1 MTLHEFAPRRI
12 AALLCALAMAASL
25 TPARVFA
32 EPVPQEESGYTAP
45 AEGPAAAETQ
55 PAATE
60 PAAAANPA
68 GPGAEEPAAEETTP
82 AAADPDSGEGA
93 ALPPED
99 GETAPDTAAVTPAA
113 PEEAT
118 PADGG
123 EGAPDADAAEKST
136 PYTAM
141 KPALLAAKGAGEAP
155 DPSEPA
161 THAGDEEFSAYT
173 VDGISPSGTTIDLFN
188 YDKGQINSSH
198 VLQFEAGLTA
208 SPDSPLDETTVNAWT
223 GEKQPPRTGIVANTL
238 TNGYPTLS
246 GGANGTSFAKE
257 SLAYLFDRNLAAGKT
272 VYSDVRGLLQ
282 VDNDGYFYYDCT
294 QNFASFDQ
302 DSNSFTLYQKG
313 AVHAGGTSEGWQF
326 FPFDT
331 AEEVFT
337 VDNSGNLNQTEVMSN
352 DPSID
357 HGFGLH
363 MSTRFVQQY
372 GGHVSNEAGAKEVT
386 YNFSGDDDVWV
397 FIDGVLVG
405 DLGGIHDTT
414 SLEINF
420 ATGAVVVYQDAG
432 TRNNAYDSGE
442 KIFEQSTLKAKFDAA
457 SVSTTDFDSSSNT
470 FADDTTHTLDFFFME
485 RGGTDSNMRLKYNLV
500 NIPTSGII
508 KQDQNGA
515 PLANIN
521 FNLFKADPD
530 YNNDMDDPYYQ
541 GTTDEN
547 GVVTFTKQAV
557 GDPSQSVPVTMG
569 ELHRQSDHWVL
580 VEDPET
586 AGDTYRLPGPIRLY
600 FYKDTNLLLS
610 ANAWE
615 TGTYAQPHVTVQ
627 ADEIQNNAQT
637 MFAVVM
643 KKVNDQWLPVS
654 GDPWDGWHL
663 GEDSSN
669 KSIWEAAKANETFFE
684 VDTSGAYALTIDDLP
699 GDVTKYEYILQ
710 QMSGTATDAQ
720 YKVVYYTTGASK
732 EDPTLGT
739 HTITAVGDAS
749 QFTRTFSVTLAIA
762 NIELPAPT
770 LLKTNEGNDP
780 LENVTFALYK
790 TDADFDKEGATSIRN
805 LTTDSNGSM
814 TVSDKEKSS
823 TISKG
828 YYVLEEISVPEPY
841 ILESTPIQIVV
852 NDDGIFVYAGTAT
865 DNVTVETGIH
875 ALANSMK
882 GFAADDDV
890 DATLHDVQAKPQT
903 GAWDA
908 ASQTFTWTD
917 TSANALHLNYAPTA
931 AGSGLI
937 YQPTASIP
945 GNAGTYTATEGW
957 SRLNITQCRDH
968 NRTQNKQDLGDK
980 SLNALFTGSTVIHVV
995 NSKPATPTPSATP
1008 PETTPTPQPT
1018 PAPTPTPVSQPTPQS
1033 TAAPAAVSAI
1043 PQTGDEMPVGALT
1056 ALAAAAAAALAV
1068 LLVVRKRRHGKD

>member
-12 AALLCALAMAASL
+12 AALLCALALTMSLIPGAA
-25 TPARVFA
+25 FA
-32 EPVPQEESGYTAP
+32 ETADLLPSADGGLAGVATNESAATDESA
-45 AEGPAAAETQ
+45 AAAED
-55 PAATE
+55 PL
-60 PAAAANPA
+60 PVAAAYTASRMSA
-68 GPGAEEPAAEETTP
+68 
-82 AAADPDSGEGA
+82 A
-93 ALPPED
+93 ALPLANGQD
-99 GETAPDTAAVTPAA
+99 FSNYTVTDAVTP
-113 PEEAT
+113 E
-118 PADGG
+118 
-123 EGAPDADAAEKST
+123 
-136 PYTAM
+136 
-141 KPALLAAKGAGEAP
+141 
-155 DPSEPA
+155 
-161 THAGDEEFSAYT
+161 
-173 VDGISPSGTTIDLFN
+173 GTTIDLFN
-188 YDKGQINSSH
+188 YDKGQINNSSH

-208 SPDSPLDETTVNAWT
+208 PPDSLLNETTVNAWT
-223 GEKQPPRTGIVANTL
+223 GEEKPPRTGIVANTL

-272 VYSDVRGLLQ
+272 VYSDVSGLLQ

-302 DSNSFTLYQKG
+302 DSNSFTLYEEG
-313 AVHAGGTSEGWQF
+313 AVHPGGTSKGWQF

-337 VDNSGNLNQTEVMSN
+337 VDKSGNLKQTEVKSN
-352 DPSID
+352 DTSID

-405 DLGGIHDTT
+405 DLGGIHDAV
-414 SLEINF
+414 SLQINF
-420 ATGAVVVYQDAG
+420 HTGDIVIYQDSDL
-432 TRNNAYDSGE
+432 NNTYDANETVYE
-442 KIFEQSTLKAKFDAA
+442 KSTLRAKFDAA
-457 SVSTTDFDSSSNT
+457 SVSTTDFDSSSDT

-521 FNLFKADPD
+521 FNLFKAGAD
-530 YNNDMDDPYYQ
+530 YNYNDMDDPYYQ

-557 GDPSQSVPVTMG
+557 ADPSQSVPITMG

-580 VEDPET
+580 VEDEDDT
-586 AGDTYRLPGPIRLY
+586 AGSGYRLPGPIRLY
-600 FYKDTNLLLS
+600 FYEDTNLLLS
-610 ANAWE
+610 DNAWE

-627 ADEIQNNAQT
+627 AQSIPGNANK

-643 KKVNDQWLPVS
+643 KKVGSDWRPVS
-654 GDPWDGWHL
+654 GNARDGWKVAS
-663 GEDSSN
+663 DSDNS
-669 KSIWEAAKANETFFE
+669 SIWAAAKENDTFFE
-684 VDTSGAYALTIDDLP
+684 VETSGAFALTIDDLP
-699 GDVTKYEYILQ
+699 GDVTTYEYIIQ
-710 QMSGTATDAQ
+710 QTKGDPAAAQ
-720 YKVVYYTTGASK
+720 YKVQYFTANDDGTNVQQVTNTG
-732 EDPTLGT
+732 D
-739 HTITAVGDAS
+739 
-749 QFTRTFSVTLAIA
+749 FTRTFSVTLAIA

-770 LLKTNEGNDP
+770 LHKTDESGDP
-780 LENVTFALYK
+780 LAGVTFALYK
-790 TDADFDKEGATSIRN
+790 TGPDFVKQGAALLQKLTSDAQGK
-805 LTTDSNGSM
+805 L
-814 TVSDKEKSS
+814 TVSDEVGKD
-823 TISKG
+823 TISQG
-828 YYVLEEISVPEPY
+828 YYLLEEMSAPAPY
-841 ILESTPIQIVV
+841 VAQSTPIKIVV
-852 NDDGIFVYAGTAT
+852 NDDGIFVNAGTAT

-903 GAWDA
+903 GDWNATRG
-908 ASQTFTWTD
+908 TFTWTD
-917 TSANALHLNYAPTA
+917 TSANALHLNYDPTA
-931 AGSGLI
+931 TAGSGLI
-937 YQPTASIP
+937 YQPTANIP

-957 SRLNITQCRDH
+957 SRLNITQCRNH
-968 NRTQNKQDLGDK
+968 NSGTQNKQDLGTQ

-1018 PAPTPTPVSQPTPQS
+1018 PAPTPTPVSQPTPQP

-1056 ALAAAAAAALAV
+1056 ALAAAAAAAFVA

>member
-12 AALLCALAMAASL
+12 AALLCALALTMSLIPGAA
-25 TPARVFA
+25 FA
-32 EPVPQEESGYTAP
+32 EAAELLPSADGGLAGAATNESAATDESAAA
-45 AEGPAAAETQ
+45 AEGPLPVAAAY
-55 PAATE
+55 AASRMS
-60 PAAAANPA
+60 A
-68 GPGAEEPAAEETTP
+68 
-82 AAADPDSGEGA
+82 A
-93 ALPPED
+93 ALPLANGPSFSD
-99 GETAPDTAAVTPAA
+99 YTVKDAVTP
-113 PEEAT
+113 E
-118 PADGG
+118 
-123 EGAPDADAAEKST
+123 
-136 PYTAM
+136 
-141 KPALLAAKGAGEAP
+141 
-155 DPSEPA
+155 
-161 THAGDEEFSAYT
+161 
-173 VDGISPSGTTIDLFN
+173 GTTIDLFN
-188 YDKGQINSSH
+188 YDKEQINNSSH

-208 SPDSPLDETTVNAWT
+208 PPESPLNETTVNAWT
-223 GEKQPPRTGIVANTL
+223 GEEKPPRTGIVANTL

-257 SLAYLFDRNLAAGKT
+257 SLAYLFDRNPAAGKT

-302 DSNSFTLYQKG
+302 DSNSFTLYKEG
-313 AVHAGGTSEGWQF
+313 AVNPGGSSIGWQF

-337 VDNSGNLNQTEVMSN
+337 VDTSGNLKQTEVMSN

-372 GGHVSNEAGAKEVT
+372 GGHVSNEVGAKEVT

-405 DLGGIHDTT
+405 DLGGIHDAV
-414 SLEINF
+414 SLQINF
-420 ATGAVVVYQDAG
+420 HTGDIVIYQDSDL
-432 TRNNAYDSGE
+432 NNTYDANETAYE
-442 KIFEQSTLKAKFDAA
+442 ESTLRAKFDAA
-457 SVSTTDFDSSSNT
+457 SVSTADFNSSSNT

-500 NIPTSGII
+500 DIPVSGIV
-508 KQDQNGA
+508 KQDQDGKPLPGVKFALYPTGA
-515 PLANIN
+515 
-521 FNLFKADPD
+521 D
-530 YNNDMDDPYYQ
+530 YKYNTSSPYYT
-541 GTTDEN
+541 GTTNAN
-547 GVVTFTKQAV
+547 GSLTFTKQQAST
-557 GDPSQSVPVTMG
+557 GKDAAITMA
-569 ELHRQSDHWVL
+569 ELRNISEHWVL
-580 VEDPET
+580 VEDPGAT
-586 AGDTYRLPGPIRLY
+586 GATGDTYRLPGPIHLY
-600 FYKDTNLLLS
+600 FYENTNLLLS

-627 ADEIQNNAQT
+627 ARSIPNHAGK

-643 KKVNDQWLPVS
+643 KKVDSDWLPVS
-654 GDPWDGWHL
+654 GNAWDGWTVAPVRN
-663 GEDSSN
+663 D
-669 KSIWEAAKANETFFE
+669 KSIWDAAIENDTFFE
-684 VDTSGAYALTIDDLP
+684 VETSGAYALTIDDLP
-699 GDVTKYEYILQ
+699 GDVTTYEYIIQ
-710 QMSGTATDAQ
+710 QTKGDPAAAQ
-720 YKVVYYTTGASK
+720 YKVQYFTANDDGTNVQQVTNTG
-732 EDPTLGT
+732 D
-739 HTITAVGDAS
+739 
-749 QFTRTFSVTLAIA
+749 FTRTFSVTLAIA

-770 LLKTNEGNDP
+770 LHKTDESGDP
-780 LENVTFALYK
+780 LADVTFALYETGPDFVK
-790 TDADFDKEGATSIRN
+790 QGPALRMLTSDAQGK
-805 LTTDSNGSM
+805 L
-814 TVSDKEKSS
+814 TVSDEVGKD
-823 TISKG
+823 TISQG
-828 YYVLEEISVPEPY
+828 YYLLEEASAPAPY
-841 ILESTPIQIVV
+841 VAQSTPIRIVV

-865 DNVTVETGIH
+865 DNVTVETGIN

-908 ASQTFTWTD
+908 ASKTFTWSD

-937 YQPTASIP
+937 YQPTDNIP

-957 SRLNITQCRDH
+957 SRLNITQCRNH
-968 NRTQNKQDLGDK
+968 NSGTQNKQDLGDQ

-995 NSKPATPTPSATP
+995 NSKPATPPETTPTP

-1018 PAPTPTPVSQPTPQS
+1018 PAPTPTPVSQPTPQP

>member
-12 AALLCALAMAASL
+12 AALLCALALTMSLIPGAA
-25 TPARVFA
+25 FA
-32 EPVPQEESGYTAP
+32 EAADLLPSADGGLAGVATNESAATDESA
-45 AEGPAAAETQ
+45 AAAED
-55 PAATE
+55 PL
-60 PAAAANPA
+60 PVAAAY
-68 GPGAEEPAAEETTP
+68 AASRMS
-82 AAADPDSGEGA
+82 AA
-93 ALPPED
+93 ALPLANGQD
-99 GETAPDTAAVTPAA
+99 FSDHTVKDAVTP
-113 PEEAT
+113 E
-118 PADGG
+118 
-123 EGAPDADAAEKST
+123 
-136 PYTAM
+136 
-141 KPALLAAKGAGEAP
+141 
-155 DPSEPA
+155 
-161 THAGDEEFSAYT
+161 
-173 VDGISPSGTTIDLFN
+173 GTTIDLFN
-188 YDKGQINSSH
+188 YDKGQINNSSH

-208 SPDSPLDETTVNAWT
+208 PPDSLLNETTVNAWT
-223 GEKQPPRTGIVANTL
+223 GEEKPPRTGIVANTL

-272 VYSDVRGLLQ
+272 VYSDVSGLLQ

-302 DSNSFTLYQKG
+302 DSNSFTLYEEG
-313 AVHAGGTSEGWQF
+313 AVHPGGTSKGWQF

-337 VDNSGNLNQTEVMSN
+337 VDKSGNLKQTEVKSN
-352 DPSID
+352 DTSID

-405 DLGGIHDTT
+405 DLGGIHDAV
-414 SLEINF
+414 SLQINF
-420 ATGAVVVYQDAG
+420 HTGDIVIYQDSNL
-432 TRNNAYDSGE
+432 NNTYDANETVYE
-442 KIFEQSTLKAKFDAA
+442 KSTLRAKFDAA
-457 SVSTTDFDSSSNT
+457 SVSTADFNSSSNT

-515 PLANIN
+515 PLANIS
-521 FNLFKADPD
+521 FNLFKADAD
-530 YNNDMDDPYYQ
+530 YNYNDMDDPYYQ

-557 GDPSQSVPVTMG
+557 ADPSQSVPITMG

-580 VEDPET
+580 VEDEDDT
-586 AGDTYRLPGPIRLY
+586 AGSGYRLPGPIHLY

-627 ADEIQNNAQT
+627 ARSIPGNANK

-643 KKVNDQWLPVS
+643 KKVGNDWLPVS
-654 GDPWDGWHL
+654 GNAWDGWKVAPVRN
-663 GEDSSN
+663 DR
-669 KSIWEAAKANETFFE
+669 SIWDAAIKNDTFFKVE
-684 VDTSGAYALTIDDLP
+684 TSGAYALTIDDLP
-699 GDVTKYEYILQ
+699 GDVTTYEYIIQ
-710 QMSGTATDAQ
+710 QTKGDPAAAQ
-720 YKVVYYTTGASK
+720 YKVQYFTANDDGTNVQQVTNTG
-732 EDPTLGT
+732 D
-739 HTITAVGDAS
+739 
-749 QFTRTFSVTLAIA
+749 FTRTFSVTLAIA

-770 LLKTNEGNDP
+770 LHKTDESGDP
-780 LENVTFALYK
+780 LAGVTFALYK
-790 TDADFDKEGATSIRN
+790 TGPDFVKQGAALLQKLTSDAQGE
-805 LTTDSNGSM
+805 L
-814 TVSDKEKSS
+814 TVSDEVGKD
-823 TISKG
+823 TISQG
-828 YYVLEEISVPEPY
+828 YYLLEETSAPAPY
-841 ILESTPIQIVV
+841 VAQSTPIQIVV

-957 SRLNITQCRDH
+957 SRLNITQCREH
-968 NRTQNKQDLGDK
+968 NRTQNKQNLGDQR
-980 SLNALFTGSTVIHVV
+980 LNALFTGSTVIHVV

-1018 PAPTPTPVSQPTPQS
+1018 PAPTPTPVSQPTPQP

-1056 ALAAAAAAALAV
+1056 ALAAAAAAAFVA

>member
-12 AALLCALAMAASL
+12 AALLCALALTMSLIPGAA
-25 TPARVFA
+25 FA
-32 EPVPQEESGYTAP
+32 EAADLLPSADGGLAGAATNESAATDESAAA
-45 AEGPAAAETQ
+45 AEGPLPVAAAY
-55 PAATE
+55 AASRMS
-60 PAAAANPA
+60 A
-68 GPGAEEPAAEETTP
+68 
-82 AAADPDSGEGA
+82 A
-93 ALPPED
+93 ALPLANGQD
-99 GETAPDTAAVTPAA
+99 FSDYTVTDAVTP
-113 PEEAT
+113 E
-118 PADGG
+118 
-123 EGAPDADAAEKST
+123 
-136 PYTAM
+136 
-141 KPALLAAKGAGEAP
+141 
-155 DPSEPA
+155 
-161 THAGDEEFSAYT
+161 
-173 VDGISPSGTTIDLFN
+173 GTTIDLFN
-188 YDKGQINSSH
+188 YDKGQINNSSH

-208 SPDSPLDETTVNAWT
+208 PPESPLNETTVNAWT
-223 GEKQPPRTGIVANTL
+223 GEEKPPRTGIVANTL

-257 SLAYLFDRNLAAGKT
+257 SLAYLFDRNPAAGKT

-302 DSNSFTLYQKG
+302 DSNSFTLYKEG
-313 AVHAGGTSEGWQF
+313 AVNPGGSSIGWQF

-337 VDNSGNLNQTEVMSN
+337 VDTSGNLKQTEVMSN

-372 GGHVSNEAGAKEVT
+372 GGHVSNEVGAKEVT

-405 DLGGIHDTT
+405 DLGGIHDAV
-414 SLEINF
+414 SLQINF
-420 ATGAVVVYQDAG
+420 HTGDIVIYQDSNL
-432 TRNNAYDSGE
+432 NNTYDANETAYE
-442 KIFEQSTLKAKFDAA
+442 ESTLRAKFDAA
-457 SVSTTDFDSSSNT
+457 SVSTTDFDSSSDT

-521 FNLFKADPD
+521 FNLFKAGAD
-530 YNNDMDDPYYQ
+530 YNYNDMDDPYYQ

-557 GDPSQSVPVTMG
+557 ADPSQSVPITMG

-580 VEDPET
+580 VEDEDDT
-586 AGDTYRLPGPIRLY
+586 AGSGYRLPGPIRLY
-600 FYKDTNLLLS
+600 FYEDTNLLLS
-610 ANAWE
+610 DNAWE

-627 ADEIQNNAQT
+627 ARSIPGNANK

-643 KKVNDQWLPVS
+643 KKVGSDWRPVS
-654 GDPWDGWHL
+654 GNARDGWKVAS
-663 GEDSSN
+663 DSDNS
-669 KSIWEAAKANETFFE
+669 SIWAAAKENDTFFE
-684 VDTSGAYALTIDDLP
+684 VETSGAFALTIDDLP
-699 GDVTKYEYILQ
+699 GDVTTYEYIIQ
-710 QMSGTATDAQ
+710 QTKGDPAAAQ
-720 YKVVYYTTGASK
+720 YKVQYFTANDDGTNVQQVTNTG
-732 EDPTLGT
+732 D
-739 HTITAVGDAS
+739 
-749 QFTRTFSVTLAIA
+749 FTRTFSVTLAIA

-770 LLKTNEGNDP
+770 LHKTDESGDP
-780 LENVTFALYK
+780 LAGVTFALYETGPDFVK
-790 TDADFDKEGATSIRN
+790 QGPALRMLTSDAQGK
-805 LTTDSNGSM
+805 L
-814 TVSDKEKSS
+814 TVSDEVGKDTISQGYYLLEEKSAPAP
-823 TISKG
+823 
-828 YYVLEEISVPEPY
+828 YVAQ
-841 ILESTPIQIVV
+841 STPIQIVV

-875 ALANSMK
+875 ALADSMK

-937 YQPTASIP
+937 YQPTANIP

-957 SRLNITQCRDH
+957 SRLNITQCLLH
-968 NRTQNKQDLGDK
+968 NGQDKNKQDLGTK

-995 NSKPATPTPSATP
+995 NSKPATP

-1018 PAPTPTPVSQPTPQS
+1018 PAPTPTPVSQPTPQP

-1056 ALAAAAAAALAV
+1056 ALAAAAAAAFVA

>member
-12 AALLCALAMAASL
+12 AALLCALALTMSLIPGAA
-25 TPARVFA
+25 FA
-32 EPVPQEESGYTAP
+32 EAADLLPSADGGLAGVATNESAATDESAA
-45 AEGPAAAETQ
+45 AEGPLPVAAAY
-55 PAATE
+55 AASRMS
-60 PAAAANPA
+60 A
-68 GPGAEEPAAEETTP
+68 
-82 AAADPDSGEGA
+82 A
-93 ALPPED
+93 ALPLANGPSFSD
-99 GETAPDTAAVTPAA
+99 YTVKDAVTP
-113 PEEAT
+113 E
-118 PADGG
+118 
-123 EGAPDADAAEKST
+123 
-136 PYTAM
+136 
-141 KPALLAAKGAGEAP
+141 
-155 DPSEPA
+155 
-161 THAGDEEFSAYT
+161 
-173 VDGISPSGTTIDLFN
+173 GTTIDLFN
-188 YDKGQINSSH
+188 YDKEQINNSSH

-208 SPDSPLDETTVNAWT
+208 PPESPLNETTVNAWT
-223 GEKQPPRTGIVANTL
+223 GEEKPPRTGIVANTL

-257 SLAYLFDRNLAAGKT
+257 SLAYLFDRNPAAGKT

-302 DSNSFTLYQKG
+302 DSNSFTLYEEG
-313 AVHAGGTSEGWQF
+313 AVHPGGSSIGWQF

-337 VDNSGNLNQTEVMSN
+337 VDTSGNLKQTEVKSN
-352 DPSID
+352 DTSID

-372 GGHVSNEAGAKEVT
+372 GGHVSNEVGAKEVT

-405 DLGGIHDTT
+405 DLGGIHDAV
-414 SLEINF
+414 SLQINF
-420 ATGAVVVYQDAG
+420 HTGDIVIYQDSNL
-432 TRNNAYDSGE
+432 NNTYDANETAYE
-442 KIFEQSTLKAKFDAA
+442 ESTLRAKFDAA
-457 SVSTTDFDSSSNT
+457 SVSTADFNSSSDT

-500 NIPTSGII
+500 DIPVSGIV
-508 KQDQNGA
+508 KQDQDGKPLPRVKFALYPTGA
-515 PLANIN
+515 
-521 FNLFKADPD
+521 D
-530 YNNDMDDPYYQ
+530 YDYSNSKSYYT
-541 GTTDEN
+541 GTTNAN
-547 GVVTFTKQAV
+547 GSLTFTKRQQTTGKDVAI
-557 GDPSQSVPVTMG
+557 TMA
-569 ELHRQSDHWVL
+569 ELRRKSDYWVL
-580 VEDPET
+580 VEDPGA
-586 AGDTYRLPGPIRLY
+586 AGDTYRLPGPIHLY
-600 FYKDTNLLLS
+600 FYENTNLLLS
-610 ANAWE
+610 DNAWE

-627 ADEIQNNAQT
+627 ARIIPNNAGK

-643 KKVNDQWLPVS
+643 KKVGSDWLPVS
-654 GDPWDGWHL
+654 GNARDGWKVAKD
-663 GEDSSN
+663 DSDE
-669 KSIWEAAKANETFFE
+669 SIWDAAVANDTFFE
-684 VDTSGAYALTIDDLP
+684 VETSGAYALTIDDLP
-699 GDVTKYEYILQ
+699 GDVTTYEYIINQ
-710 QMSGTATDAQ
+710 TGEDTTTAQ
-720 YKVVYYTTGASK
+720 YKVQYF
-732 EDPTLGT
+732 
-739 HTITAVGDAS
+739 TANDDGMNVQPVTDTSGFA
-749 QFTRTFSVTLAIA
+749 RTFSVTLAIA

-814 TVSDKEKSS
+814 TVSDRAGEN
-823 TISKG
+823 TISQG
-828 YYVLEEISVPEPY
+828 YYLLEERSAPAPY
-841 ILESTPIQIVV
+841 VAQSTPIQIVV

-908 ASQTFTWTD
+908 ARGTFIWTD
-917 TSANALHLNYAPTA
+917 TSANALHLNYDPT

-937 YQPTASIP
+937 YQPTNIP

-957 SRLNITQCRDH
+957 SRLNITQCRNH
-968 NRTQNKQDLGDK
+968 NRTQNKQDLGTQ

-1008 PETTPTPQPT
+1008 PETTPTPPETTPTPQPT
-1018 PAPTPTPVSQPTPQS
+1018 PAPTPTPVSQPTPQP

>member
-12 AALLCALAMAASL
+12 AALLCALALTMSLIPGAA
-25 TPARVFA
+25 FA
-32 EPVPQEESGYTAP
+32 EAAELLPSADGGLAGAATNESAATDESAAA
-45 AEGPAAAETQ
+45 AEGPLPVAAAY
-55 PAATE
+55 AASRMS
-60 PAAAANPA
+60 A
-68 GPGAEEPAAEETTP
+68 
-82 AAADPDSGEGA
+82 A
-93 ALPPED
+93 ALPLANGPSFSD
-99 GETAPDTAAVTPAA
+99 YTVKDAVTP
-113 PEEAT
+113 E
-118 PADGG
+118 
-123 EGAPDADAAEKST
+123 
-136 PYTAM
+136 
-141 KPALLAAKGAGEAP
+141 
-155 DPSEPA
+155 
-161 THAGDEEFSAYT
+161 
-173 VDGISPSGTTIDLFN
+173 GTTIDLFDYWLDTQDAEDTSN
-188 YDKGQINSSH
+188 PDDYPNKGIN
-198 VLQFEAGLTA
+198 AGHSLHFGA
-208 SPDSPLDETTVNAWT
+208 GMATTNDI
-223 GEKQPPRTGIVANTL
+223 PPRPQDLNAYTSSFRPRQGLVENRLEGGCPQLASAAT
-238 TNGYPTLS
+238 S
-246 GGANGTSFAKE
+246 GSSE
-257 SLAYLFDRNLAAGKT
+257 SLAYLFDRTSHAGKA
-272 VYSDVRGLLQ
+272 VYSDVGGLLQ
-282 VDNDGYFYYDCT
+282 VDDDGYFYYDCGE
-294 QNFASFDQ
+294 NFASYDI
-302 DSNSFTLYQKG
+302 NSTEQKFTLYTQG
-313 AVHAGGTSEGWQF
+313 AVEPKGNSQGPQF

-331 AEEVFT
+331 ADEVF
-337 VDNSGNLNQTEVMSN
+337 DLSSGTLVPKPKLDSQDPTLN
-352 DPSID
+352 
-357 HGFGLH
+357 HFFGIH
-363 MSTRFVQQY
+363 MSTQFVQQY
-372 GGHVSNEAGAKEVT
+372 GGKTTSGDTVT

-420 ATGAVVVYQDAG
+420 ATGKVVVYQDDG
-432 TRNNAYDSGE
+432 TLNNAYDQNE
-442 KIFEQSTLKAKFDAA
+442 TTFEQSTLKDKFAA
-457 SVSTTDFDSSSNT
+457 AGVDTTKGFTGNT
-470 FADDTTHTLDFFFME
+470 FADGTTHTLDFFYLE

-500 NIPTSGII
+500 DIPVSGIV
-508 KQDQNGA
+508 KQDQDGKPLPRVKFALYPTGA
-515 PLANIN
+515 
-521 FNLFKADPD
+521 D
-530 YNNDMDDPYYQ
+530 YDYSNSKSYYT
-541 GTTDEN
+541 GTTNAN
-547 GVVTFTKQAV
+547 GSLTFTKRQQTTGKDVAI
-557 GDPSQSVPVTMG
+557 TMA
-569 ELHRQSDHWVL
+569 ELRRKSDYWVL
-580 VEDPET
+580 VEDPGS

-610 ANAWE
+610 DNAWE

-663 GEDSSN
+663 GNDSSN
-669 KSIWEAAKANETFFE
+669 KSIWEAAKANETFFK

-699 GDVTKYEYILQ
+699 GDVTTYEYILQ
-710 QMSGTATDAQ
+710 QTGGGTTNAQ
-720 YKVVYYTTGASK
+720 YKVQYFTANDDGTSVQQVTNTG
-732 EDPTLGT
+732 D
-739 HTITAVGDAS
+739 
-749 QFTRTFSVTLAIA
+749 FTRTFSVTLAIA

-814 TVSDKEKSS
+814 TVSDKAGQD
-823 TISKG
+823 TISQG
-828 YYVLEEISVPEPY
+828 YYLLEETNAPDPY
-841 ILESTPIQIVV
+841 VAQSTPIQIVV

-875 ALANSMK
+875 ALADSMK

-903 GAWDA
+903 GDWDA
-908 ASQTFTWTD
+908 ARGTFTWTD
-917 TSANALHLNYAPTA
+917 TSANALHLNYDPTA
-931 AGSGLI
+931 GSSLI
-937 YQPTASIP
+937 YQPTANIP

-957 SRLNITQCRDH
+957 SRLNITQCREH
-968 NRTQNKQDLGDK
+968 NRTQNKQNLGTQ

-1018 PAPTPTPVSQPTPQS
+1018 PAPTPTPVSQPTPQP

>member
-188 YDKGQINSSH
+188 YDKEQINDSSH
-198 VLQFEAGLTA
+198 VLQFEAGLTK
-208 SPDSPLDETTVNAWT
+208 PPESPLNETTVNAWT
-223 GEKQPPRTGIVANTL
+223 GEEQPPRTGIVANTL

-302 DSNSFTLYQKG
+302 DSNSFTLYEEG
-313 AVHAGGTSEGWQF
+313 AVHPGGTSKGWQF

-337 VDNSGNLNQTEVMSN
+337 VDKSGNLKQTEVKSN
-352 DPSID
+352 AASID

-386 YNFSGDDDVWV
+386 YNFSGDDDIWV

-405 DLGGIHDTT
+405 DLGGIHDAV
-414 SLEINF
+414 SLQINF
-420 ATGAVVVYQDAG
+420 HTGDIVIYQDSDL
-432 TRNNAYDSGE
+432 NNTYDANETAYE
-442 KIFEQSTLKAKFDAA
+442 KSTLRAKFDAA

-521 FNLFKADPD
+521 FNLFKADAD
-530 YNNDMDDPYYQ
+530 YNYNDMDDPYYQ

-557 GDPSQSVPVTMG
+557 ADPSQSVPVTMG

-580 VEDPET
+580 VEDPGS

-643 KKVNDQWLPVS
+643 KKVNGQWLPVS

-663 GEDSSN
+663 GKDSSN

-699 GDVTKYEYILQ
+699 GDVTTYEYIIKQ
-710 QMSGTATDAQ
+710 TNGVTDNAQ
-720 YKVVYYTTGASK
+720 YKVQYFTADANGGSVTELNPTDTG
-732 EDPTLGT
+732 G
-739 HTITAVGDAS
+739 
-749 QFTRTFSVTLAIA
+749 FTRTFSVTLAIA
-762 NIELPAPT
+762 NLELPAPT
-770 LLKTNEGNDP
+770 LRKTDESGKP
-780 LENVTFALYK
+780 LAGVTFALYE
-790 TDADFDKEGATSIRN
+790 TGPDFVKQGAALQTLTSDVQGE
-805 LTTDSNGSM
+805 L
-814 TVSDKEKSS
+814 TVSDRAGQD
-823 TISKG
+823 TISQG
-828 YYVLEEISVPEPY
+828 YYLLEETRAPAPY
-841 ILESTPIQIVV
+841 VAQSTPIRIVV
-852 NDDGIFVYAGTAT
+852 NDDGIFVNAGTAT

-875 ALANSMK
+875 ALADSMK

-903 GAWDA
+903 GAWNA
-908 ASQTFTWTD
+908 ASQKFTWTD
-917 TSANALHLNYAPTA
+917 TSANALHLNYDPT

-937 YQPTASIP
+937 YQPTNIP
-945 GNAGTYTATEGW
+945 DNAGTYTATEGW
-957 SRLNITQCRDH
+957 SRLNITQCRNH
-968 NRTQNKQDLGDK
+968 NRTQNKQDLGTK

-1018 PAPTPTPVSQPTPQS
+1018 PAPTPTPVSQPTPQP

-1043 PQTGDEMPVGALT
+1043 PQTSDDMPVGALT
-1056 ALAAAAAAALAV
+1056 ALAAAAAAAFVV
-1068 LLVVRKRRHGKD
+1068 LVVVRKRRHGKD

>member
-12 AALLCALAMAASL
+12 AALLCALALTMSLIPGAA
-25 TPARVFA
+25 FA
-32 EPVPQEESGYTAP
+32 EAAELLPSADGGLAGVATNESAATDESAAA
-45 AEGPAAAETQ
+45 AEGPLPVAAAY
-55 PAATE
+55 AASRMST
-60 PAAAANPA
+60 
-68 GPGAEEPAAEETTP
+68 
-82 AAADPDSGEGA
+82 A
-93 ALPPED
+93 ALPLAN
-99 GETAPDTAAVTPAA
+99 GPDFSDYTVKDAVTP
-113 PEEAT
+113 E
-118 PADGG
+118 
-123 EGAPDADAAEKST
+123 
-136 PYTAM
+136 
-141 KPALLAAKGAGEAP
+141 
-155 DPSEPA
+155 
-161 THAGDEEFSAYT
+161 
-173 VDGISPSGTTIDLFN
+173 GTTIDLFN
-188 YDKGQINSSH
+188 YDKGQINNSSH

-208 SPDSPLDETTVNAWT
+208 PPDSLLNETTVNAWT
-223 GEKQPPRTGIVANTL
+223 GEEKPPRTGIVANTL

-272 VYSDVRGLLQ
+272 VYSDVSGLLQ

-302 DSNSFTLYQKG
+302 DSNSFTLYEEG
-313 AVHAGGTSEGWQF
+313 AVHPGGTSKGWQF

-337 VDNSGNLNQTEVMSN
+337 VDKSGNLKQTEVKSN
-352 DPSID
+352 DTSID

-699 GDVTKYEYILQ
+699 GDVTTYEYIIKQ
-710 QMSGTATDAQ
+710 TKGDTTNAQ
-720 YKVVYYTTGASK
+720 YKVQYFTADANGGSVTELNPTDTG
-732 EDPTLGT
+732 G
-739 HTITAVGDAS
+739 
-749 QFTRTFSVTLAIA
+749 FTRTFSVTLAIA
-762 NIELPAPT
+762 NLELPAPT
-770 LLKTNEGNDP
+770 LRKTDESGNP
-780 LENVTFALYK
+780 LAGVTFALYK
-790 TDADFDKEGATSIRN
+790 TDANFNKQVAVLLQRLTSDDQGE
-805 LTTDSNGSM
+805 L
-814 TVSDKEKSS
+814 TVSDRAGQD
-823 TISKG
+823 TISQG
-828 YYVLEEISVPEPY
+828 YYLLEETNAPAPY
-841 ILESTPIQIVV
+841 VAQSTPIRIVV

-865 DNVTVETGIH
+865 DNVTVETGIN

-908 ASQTFTWTD
+908 ASKTFTWSD

-957 SRLNITQCRDH
+957 SRLNITQCLLH
-968 NRTQNKQDLGDK
+968 NGQDKNKQDLGDQ

-1018 PAPTPTPVSQPTPQS
+1018 PAPTPTPVSQPTPQP

-1056 ALAAAAAAALAV
+1056 ALAAAAAAAFVA

>member
-12 AALLCALAMAASL
+12 AALLCALALTMSLIPGAA
-25 TPARVFA
+25 FA
-32 EPVPQEESGYTAP
+32 ETADLLPSADGGLAGVATNESAATDESAAA
-45 AEGPAAAETQ
+45 AEGPLPVAAAY
-55 PAATE
+55 AASRMS
-60 PAAAANPA
+60 A
-68 GPGAEEPAAEETTP
+68 
-82 AAADPDSGEGA
+82 A
-93 ALPPED
+93 ALPLANGQD
-99 GETAPDTAAVTPAA
+99 FSDHTVKDAVTP
-113 PEEAT
+113 E
-118 PADGG
+118 
-123 EGAPDADAAEKST
+123 
-136 PYTAM
+136 
-141 KPALLAAKGAGEAP
+141 
-155 DPSEPA
+155 
-161 THAGDEEFSAYT
+161 
-173 VDGISPSGTTIDLFN
+173 GTTIDLFN
-188 YDKGQINSSH
+188 YDKEQINNSSH

-208 SPDSPLDETTVNAWT
+208 PPESPLNETTVNAWT
-223 GEKQPPRTGIVANTL
+223 GEEKPPRTGIVANTL

-257 SLAYLFDRNLAAGKT
+257 SLAYLFDRNPAAGKT

-302 DSNSFTLYQKG
+302 DSNSFTLYKEG
-313 AVHAGGTSEGWQF
+313 AVNPGGSSIGWQF

-337 VDNSGNLNQTEVMSN
+337 VDTSGNLKQTEVMSN

-372 GGHVSNEAGAKEVT
+372 GGHVSNEVGAKEVT

-405 DLGGIHDTT
+405 DLGGIHDAV
-414 SLEINF
+414 SLQINF
-420 ATGAVVVYQDAG
+420 HTGDIVIYQDSNL
-432 TRNNAYDSGE
+432 NNTYDANETAYE
-442 KIFEQSTLKAKFDAA
+442 ESTLRAKFDAA
-457 SVSTTDFDSSSNT
+457 SVSTTDFDSSSDT

-521 FNLFKADPD
+521 FNLFKAGAD
-530 YNNDMDDPYYQ
+530 YNYNDMDDPYYQ

-580 VEDPET
+580 VEDPGS
-586 AGDTYRLPGPIRLY
+586 AGVTYRLPGPIHLY

-610 ANAWE
+610 DNAWE

-663 GEDSSN
+663 GNDSSN
-669 KSIWEAAKANETFFE
+669 KSIWEAAKANETFFK

-699 GDVTKYEYILQ
+699 GDVTTYEYILQ
-710 QMSGTATDAQ
+710 QTGGGTTNAQ
-720 YKVVYYTTGASK
+720 YKVQYFTANDDGTSVQQVTNTG
-732 EDPTLGT
+732 D
-739 HTITAVGDAS
+739 
-749 QFTRTFSVTLAIA
+749 FTRTFSVTLAIA
-762 NIELPAPT
+762 NLELPAPT
-770 LLKTNEGNDP
+770 LRKTDESGTP
-780 LENVTFALYK
+780 LADVTFALYETGPDFVK
-790 TDADFDKEGATSIRN
+790 QGPALRMLTSDAQGK
-805 LTTDSNGSM
+805 L
-814 TVSDKEKSS
+814 TVSDRAGQD
-823 TISKG
+823 TISQG
-828 YYVLEEISVPEPY
+828 YYLLEETRAPAPY
-841 ILESTPIQIVV
+841 VAQSTPIQIVV
-852 NDDGIFVYAGTAT
+852 NDDGIFVNAGTAT

-875 ALANSMK
+875 ALADSMK

-903 GAWDA
+903 GTWNA
-908 ASQTFTWTD
+908 ASKTFTWTD

-957 SRLNITQCRDH
+957 SRLNITQCLLH
-968 NRTQNKQDLGDK
+968 NGQDKNKQDLGTK

-995 NSKPATPTPSATP
+995 NSKPATPPETTPTP

-1018 PAPTPTPVSQPTPQS
+1018 PAPTPTPVSQPTPQP

-1068 LLVVRKRRHGKD
+1068 LLVVRKRRHGRD